1 MLFSV
6 FLGFTAFVFQV
17 CNVDLLIPVSFDKS
31 ETNMFSGGNIL
42 AINFSFSNLL
52 YLLFVLFSL
61 AIGISLLFV
70 REYHTLPPTT
80 TILTQGD
87 RFVDET
93 TSKLGAELVI
103 LKDGRDIWQVFK
115 DVRYLGNSRIA
126 PCTRILK
133 QEPAKK
139 WIKEN
144 YNPDEVI
151 LYVGIDWTEIHR
163 LEKVVKNW
171 VPYKVLAP
179 MCQEPLICK
188 NEMLDSLS
196 EDGIKIPRLYE
207 MGFSHNNCGGFCVK
221 AGQGHF
227 ANLFKKMPERYA
239 YHEQKEQEMIKFLG
253 INVAILKRTKNKV
266 TMPLSL
272 KKLREEIINRPEQ
285 IDMYDVGGCGC
296 FIDD

>member
-1 MLFSV
+1 M
-6 FLGFTAFVFQV
+6 
-17 CNVDLLIPVSFDKS
+17 
-31 ETNMFSGGNIL
+31 
-42 AINFSFSNLL
+42 
-52 YLLFVLFSL
+52 
-61 AIGISLLFV
+61 
-70 REYHTLPPTT
+70 
-80 TILTQGD
+80 
-87 RFVDET
+87 
-93 TSKLGAELVI
+93 
-103 LKDGRDIWQVFK
+103 
-115 DVRYLGNSRIA
+115 
-126 PCTRILK
+126 
-133 QEPAKK
+133 
-139 WIKEN
+139 
-144 YNPDEVI
+144 
-151 LYVGIDWTEIHR
+151 YVGIDWTEIHR